1 VVGTVT
7 RRNAAVPTKR
17 LLVGHPIR
25 LPMADGSEEKTVDRS
40 TDELLAETDDL
51 LSDLD
56 GGGESAPESNSE
68 QSTRS
73 KRSSAEDDGGFD
85 LGFGSDSASTQAEQ
99 SESDGE
105 GWRGYFNPKSFLL
118 AALLL
123 TVGYVAGGFVPVLGA
138 LASWAGLVGAAFLYG
153 LGTSKGRYPE
163 TALAGA
169 GVGLV
174 TTVLTSL
181 RFIAFANGQL
191 LLAVGAGLGLVGA
204 LVGYYFGSDL
214 RKGLASDP
222 DEVEDDLSW

>member
-1 VVGTVT
+1 
-7 RRNAAVPTKR
+7 
-17 LLVGHPIR
+17 
-25 LPMADGSEEKTVDRS
+25 MADGSEEKTVDKS

-56 GGGESAPESNSE
+56 GGDDRARTSQSE
-68 QSTRS
+68 QSTR
-73 KRSSAEDDGGFD
+73 REPAPDDDGGLD
-85 LGFGSDSASTQAEQ
+85 LGFGSESSSTQAEQ
-99 SESDGE
+99 STDGSDGE

-118 AALLL
+118 ATLLL

-153 LGTSKGRYPE
+153 LATSKGRYPE

-191 LLAVGAGLGLVGA
+191 LLALGAGLGLVGA

-214 RKGLASDP
+214 RKGLTSDP
-222 DEVEDDLSW
+222 DEFEDDLSW

>member
-1 VVGTVT
+1 
-7 RRNAAVPTKR
+7 
-17 LLVGHPIR
+17 
-25 LPMADGSEEKTVDRS
+25 MADGSEEKTVDKS

-56 GGGESAPESNSE
+56 GGGSGGETAE
-68 QSTRS
+68 QRQSGRATRS
-73 KRSSAEDDGGFD
+73 EPTVTEDDDGFD
-85 LGFGSDSASTQAEQ
+85 LGFGSDSSSKTAQGQ
-99 SESDGE
+99 SQESGSDGE

-118 AALLL
+118 ATLLL
-123 TVGYVAGGFVPVLGA
+123 TVGYVGGGFVPVLGA
-138 LASWAGLVGAAFLYG
+138 LASWAGLIGAAFLYG

-191 LLAVGAGLGLVGA
+191 LLVLGAGLGLVGA

-214 RKGLASDP
+214 RKGLTSDP
-222 DEVEDDLSW
+222 DEFEDDLSW

>member
-1 VVGTVT
+1 
-7 RRNAAVPTKR
+7 
-17 LLVGHPIR
+17 
-25 LPMADGSEEKTVDRS
+25 MADGSEEKTVDKS

-56 GGGESAPESNSE
+56 GGGESARESDAE

-73 KRSSAEDDGGFD
+73 KPSTAEDDGGFD
-85 LGFGSDSASTQAEQ
+85 LGFGSESASTQAEQ
-99 SESDGE
+99 SQEPESDGE

-118 AALLL
+118 ATLLL
-123 TVGYVAGGFVPVLGA
+123 TVGYVGGGFVPVLGA

-191 LLAVGAGLGLVGA
+191 LLVLGAGLGLVGA

-214 RKGLASDP
+214 RKGLTSDP
-222 DEVEDDLSW
+222 DEFEDDLSW

>member
-1 VVGTVT
+1 
-7 RRNAAVPTKR
+7 
-17 LLVGHPIR
+17 
-25 LPMADGSEEKTVDRS
+25 MADGSEEKTVDKS
-40 TDELLAETDDL
+40 TDELLAETDNL

-56 GGGESAPESNSE
+56 GGGESAPESESE
-68 QSTRS
+68 QSTR
-73 KRSSAEDDGGFD
+73 REPATTDDDGGFD
-85 LGFGSDSASTQAEQ
+85 LGFGSDSSSTQAEQ
-99 SESDGE
+99 SQQSESEGE

-118 AALLL
+118 ATLLL
-123 TVGYVAGGFVPVLGA
+123 TVGYVGGGFVPVLGG

-153 LGTSKGRYPE
+153 LGTSTGRYPE

-191 LLAVGAGLGLVGA
+191 LLAFGAGLGLVGA

-214 RKGLASDP
+214 RTGLTSDP
-222 DEVEDDLSW
+222 DEFEDDLSW

>member
-1 VVGTVT
+1 
-7 RRNAAVPTKR
+7 
-17 LLVGHPIR
+17 
-25 LPMADGSEEKTVDRS
+25 MADGSEEKTVDKS

-56 GGGESAPESNSE
+56 GGGGDTGEKRQSE
-68 QSTRS
+68 RSTRS
-73 KRSSAEDDGGFD
+73 TPSTAQEDDGGFD
-85 LGFGSDSASTQAEQ
+85 LGFGSDSSTQAEQSQQ

-118 AALLL
+118 ATLLL
-123 TVGYVAGGFVPVLGA
+123 TVGYVAGGFVPVLGG

-191 LLAVGAGLGLVGA
+191 LLALGAGLGLVGA

-214 RKGLASDP
+214 RTGLTSDP
-222 DEVEDDLSW
+222 DEFEDDLRW